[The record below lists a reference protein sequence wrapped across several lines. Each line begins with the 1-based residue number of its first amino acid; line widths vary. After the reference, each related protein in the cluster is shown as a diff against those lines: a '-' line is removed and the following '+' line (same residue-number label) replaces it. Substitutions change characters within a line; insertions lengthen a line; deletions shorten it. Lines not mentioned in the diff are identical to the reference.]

1 MQQMTSNKP
10 YIIRALYEWVTDN
23 KLTPYLAV
31 NASIPKTHVPEQY
44 VKNGQIVLNISYD
57 AVSMLNIANDRIE
70 FDATFNSVPFQIYVP
85 IRAVQ
90 AIYAAENGQGMV
102 FEEEEQEEAEDD
114 TPPEPTPPPKG
125 KPTLKIVK

>member
-1 MQQMTSNKP
+1 MPMTSNKP
-10 YIIRALYEWVTDN
+10 YIMRALYEWIVDN

-31 NASIPKTHVPEQY
+31 NASVPYTQVPEQY

-57 AVSMLNIANDRIE
+57 AVSMLNIANDSIT
-70 FDATFNSVPFQIYVP
+70 FDATFNSIPFQIYIP

-90 AIYAAENGQGMV
+90 AIYAAENSQGMV
-102 FEEEEQEEAEDD
+102 FEPDSDD
-114 TPPEPTPPPKG
+114 SAPTEPPPPAKG